1 MSRVKLKI
9 KCDKCGN
16 IFEHIHYCRNTT
28 EAEGYEQW
36 ALKNITTC
44 SVCLANDYKADRQ
57 KEIEKFEQKWNL
69 SQLKGSEKQIR
80 WARDIRYDRLHELA
94 DKNIYATIKLING
107 LSENDIDVK
116 MLQKIN
122 MSLNEYVDMLRQKFK
137 HRICMLT
144 SNSAKEIIDNR

>member
-16 IFEHIHYCRNTT
+16 IFEHVHYCRNTT

-44 SVCLANDYKADRQ
+44 SICLTNDYEADR
-57 KEIEKFEQKWNL
+57 KRKIETFEQKWHL
-69 SQLKGSEKQIR
+69 SQLKGTEKQIR
-80 WARDIRYDRLHELA
+80 WARDIRYNYLHELT
-94 DKNIYATIKLING
+94 DENIKTTIQLING
-107 LSENDIDVK
+107 LSENDIDMK
-116 MLQKIN
+116 ALQKIN

-137 HRICMLT
+137 RRICMLT

>member
-16 IFEHIHYCRNTT
+16 LFEHVHYCRNTT
-28 EAEGYEQW
+28 EADRYEQW

-44 SVCLANDYKADRQ
+44 SVCLANDYKVDRQ

-80 WARDIRYDRLHELA
+80 WARDIRYDRLRELT
-94 DKNIYATIKLING
+94 DENIYATIKLING
-107 LSENDIDVK
+107 LSENDI
-116 MLQKIN
+116 N
-122 MSLNEYVDMLRQKFK
+122 MNQNEYVDILRQKFK
-137 HRICMLT
+137 HQICMLT
-144 SNSAKEIIDNR
+144 SNLAKEIIDNR